1 MGRAPTEFCRMKPL
15 RVTSRTRLLDRAGI
29 YYPPPTKAQP
39 GSLCDAKD
47 FIIIYRFFRGKV
59 YLGDEGY

>member
-1 MGRAPTEFCRMKPL
+1 MKPL

-47 FIIIYRFFRGKV
+47 FMIIYRFFRGKV
-59 YLGDEGY
+59 YLGEEGY

>member
-1 MGRAPTEFCRMKPL
+1 MKPL

-59 YLGDEGY
+59 RLEDGDY

>member
-1 MGRAPTEFCRMKPL
+1 MKLL
-15 RVTSRTRLLDRAGI
+15 RVNSRTRLLDRAGI

-39 GSLCDAKD
+39 GSRYDAKD

-59 YLGDEGY
+59 RLEDEGYITSFFFS